1 MSESIVTIVRV
12 ESTMTTA
19 NNCRN
24 GRLRERE
31 RERERER
38 KHVCIDSKD
47 GGEKRP
53 LRMLCIPPLPQVN
66 VI

>member
-12 ESTMTTA
+12 ELTMTTA

-31 RERERER
+31 RERERT
-38 KHVCIDSKD
+38 HVCIDSKMD
-47 GGEKRP
+47 AKKDR
-53 LRMLCIPPLPQVN
+53 
-66 VI
+66 